1 MSTRDTNLKFIL
13 VTNDNCCWLS
23 QEVFFLYYILSAEL
37 YTVIERKRGEGGED
51 WPRENSYV
59 SDL

>member
-1 MSTRDTNLKFIL
+1 MLKFIL

-37 YTVIERKRGEGGED
+37 YTVIERKQGEGGED
-51 WPRENSYV
+51 WPREDSYV